1 MVTAIPSLSNIFLHD
16 GQGVEKSG
24 EKPRAAD
31 ARAGKSL
38 EARGH

>member
-1 MVTAIPSLSNIFLHD
+1 LSNIFLHD
-16 GQGVEKSG
+16 GQGIEKSG
-24 EKPRAAD
+24 ENRRAAG